1 MPTKKEPG
9 SQIRA
14 FLFNMNFKKN
24 KLNKIFNPKTLA
36 IIGANSGEKSVGWGL
51 LKNAIVGKSK
61 RKIFAVNPNY
71 NKVLNMKCFP
81 SVLSIKEGIDL
92 AVIAVPA
99 KIVPQVVEE
108 CCRKKVG
115 GMIVVSSGFAESGK
129 AGKMLEEKIVKMA
142 RSAGIPLMGPNCLGV
157 IRPDILLNA
166 SFAPAS
172 PRAGEIALFSQS
184 GALVDSVIDESLG
197 KNCGFS
203 VLASYGNEADI
214 ALSDFLRWAEKD
226 EKTKVIA
233 LYLEGIKEG
242 RGIMNVFSEVSAK
255 KPILAL
261 KAGRTEVGKKAVSSH
276 TGSLAGE
283 YRIYQALFKQTGV
296 IEVDTVRDLLSLAK
310 TLAWQPSCDNGIAI
324 ITNGGSCGVLLA
336 DYCQELGI
344 SLPKFSEKTLISLDK
359 SGKMHPAYSR
369 RNPLDVVGDALS
381 GRYEA
386 ALEIILRQPDIKGLI
401 VVQTLQIMTE
411 PEKNAKIIIKANKKW
426 KNKPIVAA
434 FLGGS
439 ITASGTKLLEKNRVP
454 NYDEL
459 KDAALAMKSLIR
471 N

>member
-1 MPTKKEPG
+1 M
-9 SQIRA
+9 
-14 FLFNMNFKKN
+14 
-24 KLNKIFNPKTLA
+24 
-36 IIGANSGEKSVGWGL
+36 
-51 LKNAIVGKSK
+51 
-61 RKIFAVNPNY
+61 
-71 NKVLNMKCFP
+71 
-81 SVLSIKEGIDL
+81 
-92 AVIAVPA
+92 
-99 KIVPQVVEE
+99 
-108 CCRKKVG
+108 
-115 GMIVVSSGFAESGK
+115 
-129 AGKMLEEKIVKMA
+129 
-142 RSAGIPLMGPNCLGV
+142 
-157 IRPDILLNA
+157 
-166 SFAPAS
+166 
-172 PRAGEIALFSQS
+172 
-184 GALVDSVIDESLG
+184 
-197 KNCGFS
+197 
-203 VLASYGNEADI
+203 
-214 ALSDFLRWAEKD
+214 
-226 EKTKVIA
+226 
-233 LYLEGIKEG
+233 
-242 RGIMNVFSEVSAK
+242 
-255 KPILAL
+255 
-261 KAGRTEVGKKAVSSH
+261 
-276 TGSLAGE
+276 
-283 YRIYQALFKQTGV
+283 
-296 IEVDTVRDLLSLAK
+296 SLAK